1 MVSGDEP
8 ESMVQDVAQQPQL
21 GSSALRDDNATSNPC
36 IYLANRDFFTNVSLI
51 HPKSLSVPS
60 HFRYNNDH
68 INGQFCAAALSNLP
82 ESTDITHVSF
92 NDMNLGLL
100 FALFGKYEGKGN
112 HKANAAKIIERNEC
126 FKGTIYTNN
135 EEGAEK
141 LRKTWSGQVA
151 GDVYKKK
158 KTEWRKNPNTSDLLA
173 WLTKTI
179 IKPAIPPTSKE
190 SEIIDSPMLS
200 VPPTL

>member
-1 MVSGDEP
+1 MGDEP
-8 ESMVQDVAQQPQL
+8 ETSPRALAHKPPPETSDFAEDNVAL
-21 GSSALRDDNATSNPC
+21 NPC
-36 IYLANRDFFTNVSLI
+36 NNLACRDFHSNVSLI
-51 HPKSLSVPS
+51 HPETLSCTRGYKHS
-60 HFRYNNDH
+60 NQEIDE
-68 INGQFCAAALSNLP
+68 QFHTAALSKLP

-126 FKGTIYTNN
+126 FKGTIYTNDK
-135 EEGAEK
+135 EGAEK

-158 KTEWRKNPNTSDLLA
+158 KTEWRKNPNTSDLLS

-190 SEIIDSPMLS
+190 SEIFVSP
-200 VPPTL
+200 V